1 MQIASHN
8 EYEMYE
14 YPKEWGDCSHLYVVV
29 DAARHK
35 NIYPMLMASKAEFTC
50 LYNGEIPLQLARVAP
65 YLVKFSGQSPLLQTL
80 FQEGMFDSWGIFF
93 ISYATSKELKRH
105 FQSLLKVRTEEGK
118 VLYFRFYDPRVMRA
132 YLPTCTKE
140 ELTSVFGPVKSFWIE
155 EYEIGCLSIFQR
167 EGQKFLKTPYQLDG
181 FTS

>member
-1 MQIASHN
+1 MQVNSSVEFKN
-8 EYEMYE
+8 FK
-14 YPKEWGDCSHLYVVV
+14 YPIEWDDCSQLYVLL

-35 NIYPMLMASKAEFTC
+35 SIYPMLMASKEEFTC
-50 LYNGEIPLQLARVAP
+50 LYNGETPLSLARVAP
-65 YLVKFSGQSPLLQTL
+65 YLVKLNKQSLLLQRIFTEGL
-80 FQEGMFDSWGIFF
+80 FESWGIFF

-105 FQSLLKVRTEEGK
+105 FQSLLKVKTDQGK

-155 EYEIGCLSIFQR
+155 EYEMGCLSIFQR
-167 EGQKFLKTPYQLDG
+167 EEQKFLKMPYQLVG
-181 FTS
+181 SIS